1 MKTKKI
7 VWVGIIF
14 LIICSLF
21 FFRKKEKKSETDS
34 LKVNKHNYYE
44 FQDVTI
50 HEDSI
55 KKIFNDN
62 KKQLDSALQTFK

>member
-7 VWVGIIF
+7 VLFGIIF
-14 LIICSLF
+14 LGICSLF
-21 FFRKKEKKSETDS
+21 FFGKKEKKSETDS
-34 LKVNKHNYYE
+34 LKVNKQNYYE
-44 FQDVTI
+44 FQDITI